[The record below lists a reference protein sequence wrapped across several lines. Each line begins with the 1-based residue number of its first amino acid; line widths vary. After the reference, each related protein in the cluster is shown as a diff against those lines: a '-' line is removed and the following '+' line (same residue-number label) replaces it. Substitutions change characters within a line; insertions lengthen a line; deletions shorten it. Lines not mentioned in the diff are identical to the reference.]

1 MEGNSTISSTSPAP
15 GVLLLSCGTGE
26 GHNSAASALGEAL
39 KAEGIPYEQKDPLS
53 FGGSRAGERAA
64 SAYTLLIQRAP
75 GAFTSLYKAGDKLSS
90 PDRLSPVYYAN
101 ARRAQR
107 LADYLREKAFTQVIC
122 THLFAMEAMT
132 AVRREG
138 LSTVPC
144 YGVLTDY
151 TCIPFTEETRL
162 DGYFIP
168 HRDLVGQ
175 TAAKGLPEAR
185 LLPFG
190 IPVRERFSQP
200 VSRESARAALGIP
213 QDETMFLLM
222 GGQRRLRPSGAGLPG
237 SADPPGSLGGPCAA
251 GS

>member
-1 MEGNSTISSTSPAP
+1 MEGNSTIPSTSPAP

-75 GAFTSLYKAGDKLSS
+75 GAFNSLYKAGDKLSS

-151 TCIPFTEETRL
+151 TCIPL
-162 DGYFIP
+162 
-168 HRDLVGQ
+168 
-175 TAAKGLPEAR
+175 
-185 LLPFG
+185 
-190 IPVRERFSQP
+190 
-200 VSRESARAALGIP
+200 
-213 QDETMFLLM
+213 
-222 GGQRRLRPSGAGLPG
+222 RRKPG
-237 SADPPGSLGGPCAA
+237 WTGTLSPTGTWWGK
-251 GS
+251 